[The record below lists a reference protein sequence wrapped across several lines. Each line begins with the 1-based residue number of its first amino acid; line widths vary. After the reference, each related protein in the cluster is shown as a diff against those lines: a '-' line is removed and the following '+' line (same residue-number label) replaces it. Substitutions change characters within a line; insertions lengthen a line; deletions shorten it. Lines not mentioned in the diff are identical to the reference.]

1 MLVTMETRDQWF
13 DLLREVAHDLN
24 TPITA
29 MKGFLELV
37 EQVGPLNERQ
47 ERYLHKVSSSLQN
60 MHQLVEMLLDIA
72 WLDAKRV
79 PDRKPV
85 DLTPIVQDAAL
96 MLEGVAALR
105 DIQIEVDVAPD
116 LGLIMGDENRLKQAI
131 TNLVGNAVKY
141 NRDGGT
147 VWVSAHGEPDEV
159 QIAVRDSGLG
169 ISDED
174 VPHLFDPLFRVQG
187 NNAARIE
194 GTGLGLAIVKGV
206 IEKHQ
211 GRIWVESKL
220 DEGSTFFVTLPRDH
234 DSGEGQQ
241 EGDALEKVER
251 QGRVRLRTP
260 QSGGEIPDS
269 VDDDL
274 QESTQRQPDD
284 VDRL

>member
-1 MLVTMETRDQWF
+1 METRDQWF

-47 ERYLHKVSSSLQN
+47 ERYLHKVGSSLQN
-60 MHQLVEMLLDIA
+60 MHQLVQMLLDIA

-96 MLEGVAALR
+96 MLEGIAALR

-141 NRDGGT
+141 NRDGGS
-147 VWVSAHGEPDEV
+147 VLVSAHGEPDEV
-159 QIAVRDSGLG
+159 HIAVRDSGLG
-169 ISDED
+169 ISEDD
-174 VPHLFDPLFRVQG
+174 VPHLFNPLFRVQG

-234 DSGEGQQ
+234 EGGESQQ
-241 EGDALEKVER
+241 EGDAAEHVER
-251 QGRVRLRTP
+251 QGRIRLRAP
-260 QSGGEIPDS
+260 QSGGEIADS